1 MKNGKRCTAIILS
14 AGSGSRMK
22 SDVAKQYM
30 ALAGKPVIWYSL
42 QAVERSAVI
51 DDCILTVGGGDLD
64 YVRAGIVQK
73 YGFSKV
79 DAVVAGGAER
89 YLSVMQALRVIADD
103 KLSTPNRDGY
113 VFIHDGARPFLTE
126 DMLIRLSDDAQR
138 YRACAAA
145 MPAKDTV
152 KITDDENFA
161 IQTPDRRSVWN
172 VQTPQVFETRLIVE
186 AYARLG
192 SRLDRIREQGIAITD
207 DAGVVELFT
216 ECRVKLTEGSWQ
228 NIKITTPE
236 DLLVAETFLRAG
248 QTDVNGCVN
257 EYSETK

>member
-1 MKNGKRCTAIILS
+1 MKNGKRCTAIVLS

-30 ALAGKPVIWYSL
+30 TLAGKPVLWYSL
-42 QAVERSAVI
+42 QAVEQSAVI
-51 DDCILTVGGGDLD
+51 DDCILVAGASDLD
-64 YVRAGIVQK
+64 FVRKEIVQK
-73 YGFSKV
+73 YGFFKV
-79 DAVVAGGAER
+79 VAVVAGGAER
-89 YLSVMQALRVIADD
+89 YLSVMQALQVLRDGRMPAA
-103 KLSTPNRDGY
+103 NCDGY

-126 DMLIRLSDDAQR
+126 EMLLRLSDSVER
-138 YRACAAA
+138 YHACAAA

-172 VQTPQVFETRLIVE
+172 VQTPQVFETQLILE
-186 AYARLG
+186 AYERLRG
-192 SRLDRIREQGIAITD
+192 RLNKIREQGITITD

-216 ECRVKLTEGSWQ
+216 DYRVRLTEGSWQ

-236 DLLVAETFLRAG
+236 DMLVAEAFIKAKNA
-248 QTDVNGCVN
+248 D
-257 EYSETK
+257 